1 MEIKNNSLKGLI
13 TRAFGLTVTP
23 SNLLVESSADGA
35 DQDQIN
41 HLSVIDDE
49 LIKRAGRR
57 LYSEEINKQK
67 NIEDVVYKTDE
78 MLQSSPRESEKDDAL
93 DQGWVDEWLD
103 GAGRAYDD
111 DLKQY
116 WAKLLAGEIN
126 VPGTYSLRAIDLMK
140 KLSKSDAERIRMAC
154 RLVLYTN
161 NKNKDTFILRYNSS
175 LYSYSDI
182 CFLMELRI
190 LNYSSMVVEQIRY
203 ENESGG
209 TTVFYHND
217 YYYLLKNNTKEY
229 DLPIYSFTELGKE
242 ILSIIDDQSINVDYL
257 KEFSATIAQRK
268 GGVSFVGGHLS
279 KGILIKNGE
288 YFEIP

>member
-1 MEIKNNSLKGLI
+1 MEIKNNSLRGLI

-23 SNLLVESSADGA
+23 SNLLVDSSNAT
-35 DQDQIN
+35 DQDRMDY
-41 HLSVIDDE
+41 LSVIDDD
-49 LIKRAGRR
+49 LIRRAGRR
-57 LYSEEINKQK
+57 LFSEEINKQK
-67 NIEDVVYKTDE
+67 NIEDVVHETDE
-78 MLQSSPRESEKDDAL
+78 MLQSSPRESEKDDTL

-111 DLKQY
+111 DLKLY

-154 RLVLYTN
+154 RLVMYTN
-161 NKNKDTFILRYNSS
+161 NINKDTFILRYNSS
-175 LYSYSDI
+175 HYSYSDI

-190 LNYSSMVVEQIRY
+190 LNYSSLVVEQIRY

-217 YYYLLKNNTKEY
+217 YYYLLKNNIKEY

-257 KEFSATIAQRK
+257 KEFSTTIAKSK
-268 GGVSFVGGHLS
+268 GGISFVGGHLS